1 MPFDTALSGIRAA
14 SSDLSITGNNIAN
27 ASTKGFK
34 SSRGEFGDLYA
45 TSVLGA
51 GSNSM
56 GSGVRLQD
64 VAQQFTQGSVA
75 FTENELDLA
84 ISGNGMF
91 VVRQNGE
98 QFYTRAGTFGM
109 DDNGY
114 VVNNNGARLQ
124 GFSADDLGNISGLQ
138 GDVRIHT
145 SNLAPR
151 GTTRVDSMLN
161 LDATAPVLQTTGR
174 QFTTEGNAIGVTRA
188 GLSQNT
194 TTNLSAPSFTLP
206 MATDFSTTTATFDV
220 ELTEA
225 TGNNG
230 VVRVNLNTAAGVPA
244 NITTFNDLR
253 TLAGAINAQLFS
265 PEPPQ
270 TAIDVMAT
278 AVDDGGGNYRLEFNT
293 LQTGEASR
301 IRILNGNAAVADLQ
315 LPTGPATSVS
325 VPGVAAVNNNYPAQ
339 SIDIVGADGTE
350 VRYTSAAGASAAR
363 VASELNALTGVSATA
378 QTSLRFVA
386 GNYNNTNGNLEI
398 KINGVSLQ
406 APTLQSLGTQIN
418 SFSNTILPGITAE
431 LDLATGDLM
440 LHSSVGD
447 DIKVSIDSID
457 DGDSLEVLGNPGA
470 PSEVLEVDTNNAL
483 NIASASTASGNSIV
497 VGGTIEIVLDEG
509 YTAQNAN
516 PPSIGL
522 FGPLTGS
529 AFTDITLNA
538 FDPTDKTTYNNATSL
553 KIYDSLG
560 NAHVMTQYFVRQE
573 YDINDP
579 TTAPN
584 SWIMYVQ
591 VDGRDV
597 GDPDTTLPP
606 PDNTV
611 PTRAGFN
618 LRFNE
623 DGSLDRTYTGDVL
636 ISNWIPLDADG
647 KPNGALGP
655 QNVLAGGTTNIPVVP
670 VNSNFLIDF
679 DGTTQFGSIFSV
691 NDNSPN
697 GYAAGRLSGLNIDE
711 SGVIFARFTNGESK
725 SLGQIAL
732 ADFKN
737 TQGLQPVGDSM
748 WAENYESG
756 PPNIGAPGSGALGAI
771 QAGALEES
779 NVDLSEEL
787 VNLIVAQRNFQANA
801 KTIETADQVTQT
813 IINIR

>member
-51 GSNSM
+51 GSNPI

-84 ISGNGMF
+84 INGNGFF

-98 QFYTRAGTFGM
+98 QFYTRAGTFGL
-109 DDNGY
+109 DDSGY
-114 VVNNNGARLQ
+114 VVNNTGARLQ
-124 GFSADDLGNISGLQ
+124 GFSADAHGNISGLQ
-138 GDVRIHT
+138 SDVRIHT

-151 GTTRVDSMLN
+151 GTTRVESMLN
-161 LDATAPVLQTTGR
+161 LDATAPVLQSVGR
-174 QFTTEGNAIGVTRA
+174 RFTTEGNAIGVTRV
-188 GLSQNT
+188 GLAQST
-194 TTNLSAPSFTLP
+194 TTNLTAPNFTLP
-206 MATDFSTTTATFDV
+206 LPVDFSTTTATFDV
-220 ELTEA
+220 EISA
-225 TGNNG
+225 ASGNNG
-230 VVRVNLNTAAGVPA
+230 AVRVNLNTAAGVPA
-244 NITTFNDLR
+244 TITTFNDLR

-270 TAIDVMAT
+270 TAIDVVAT
-278 AVDDGGGNYRLEFNT
+278 AVDAGGGNYRLEFNA
-293 LQTGEASR
+293 LQAGEASQ
-301 IRILNGNAAVADLQ
+301 IRLLNGNAAAAALQ
-315 LPTGPATSVS
+315 LPVAPATSMS
-325 VPGVAAVNNNYPAQ
+325 NPGIAAVNNNYPAQ
-339 SIDIVGADGTE
+339 SIDIVGPNGNE

-363 VASELNALTGVSATA
+363 VASELNALSGVSATA
-378 QTSLRFVA
+378 ETSLRFVA
-386 GNYNNTNGNLEI
+386 SNYNNSNGNLQVMV
-398 KINGVSLQ
+398 NGVTLQ
-406 APTLQSLGTQIN
+406 APTLQSLGNQIN
-418 SFSNTILPGITAE
+418 NYSNTILPGISAR
-431 LDLATGDLM
+431 LDLATGDLV
-440 LHSSVGD
+440 LHSTVGD
-447 DIKVSIDSID
+447 DIKIAIDSID

-470 PSEVLEVDTNNAL
+470 PSEILEVDTNGAL
-483 NIASASTASGNSIV
+483 NIANATAATGNNIV
-497 VGGTIEIVLDEG
+497 VGGTIEIILDEG
-509 YTAQNAN
+509 YTARNAN

-522 FGPLTGS
+522 FGPLTSS
-529 AFTDITLNA
+529 AFTNVTLNA
-538 FDPTDKTTYNNATSL
+538 FDPTDKGTYNHATSTT
-553 KIYDSLG
+553 IYDSLG
-560 NAHVMTQYFVRQE
+560 NPHTMTQYFVRRE
-573 YDINDP
+573 YDVNDP
-579 TTAPN
+579 STAAN
-584 SWIMYVQ
+584 SWTMYVQ

-606 PDNTV
+606 PDNTL

-623 DGSLDRTYTGDVL
+623 DGSLDRTFTGDVL
-636 ISNWIPLDADG
+636 ISNWVPLDANG
-647 KPNGALGP
+647 NRNGALGP
-655 QNVLAGGTTNIPVVP
+655 QNVLAGGTTNIPTVP
-670 VNSNFLIDF
+670 VNSNFVIDF
-679 DGTTQFGSIFSV
+679 DGTTQFGSVFSV
-691 NDNSPN
+691 NSVSPN
-697 GYAAGRLSGLNIDE
+697 GYAAGRLSGLSIDE
-711 SGVIFARFTNGESK
+711 GGVIFARFTNGESLT
-725 SLGQIAL
+725 LGQISL

-756 PPNIGAPGSGALGAI
+756 PPNIGVPGSGALGAI